1 MAYSPEQRVK
11 LAARTR
17 QMARLVPGLSPQMRQ
32 DGLRLAAA
40 MEALAK
46 VNNVPK
52 VAPGQPDLF
61 GIHHPTGEA
70 RAMLAQARRFL
81 IALLASTARPS
92 AREILA
98 ALETQHGLGARWGLR
113 DAMQALATDPQRP
126 LNDRDYLHAMLSS
139 GALDKALNG
148 EGAPEPQVLSTID
161 QLLRDSALY
170 RSSAA
175 FQEMIDFM
183 GRFRVYSPYNIML
196 VRLQNPSSRF
206 FATVKIWRDKFRRA
220 PKLDARPMLILA
232 PMRPVM
238 IVYDLDDTDGPPL
251 PRKLEEFAQFNGTV
265 DSARLSRLVA
275 NAERYRIKVE
285 FKPLSSVH
293 AGFAKRGDAPAGW
306 KQRIVIHDKL
316 DEASRFGVL
325 CHELAHI
332 LLGHLG
338 TDYDAWWP
346 SRVGLDYATVE
357 IEAEAVAHIVASR
370 EGLVGS
376 SAAYLA
382 DKLGPSLS
390 AEAAKPVP
398 QTVSAD
404 LIAKVAGLIERMA
417 RETMPTPKA
426 RPPPAAKK
434 ATRP

>member
-11 LAARTR
+11 LAARVR
-17 QMARLVPGLSPQMRQ
+17 QIARLTPALSPQMRQ
-32 DGLRLAAA
+32 DGRRLAAA

-61 GIHHPTGEA
+61 GIHHPTSEA
-70 RAMLAQARRFL
+70 RSMLAQARRFL
-81 IALLASTARPS
+81 IELLAHAARPS

-113 DAMQALATDPQRP
+113 DAMQALASDPQRP
-126 LNDRDYLHAMLSS
+126 LNDRDYLHAMLS
-139 GALDKALNG
+139 GDALDKALNG

-161 QLLRDSALY
+161 QLLRDSVLY

-183 GRFRVYSPYNIML
+183 GRFRIYSPYNNML
-196 VRLQNPSSRF
+196 VRLQNPSCQF
-206 FATVKIWRDKFRRA
+206 FATVKTWREKFARS
-220 PKLDARPMLILA
+220 PMLDARPMLILA
-232 PMRPVM
+232 PMHPVL
-238 IVYDLDDTDGPPL
+238 IVYDLDATEGPAL
-251 PRKLEEFAQFNGTV
+251 PRQLNEFSQFKG
-265 DSARLSRLVA
+265 ALAPGRLTRLVD
-275 NAERYRIKVE
+275 NAKRYRILVA
-285 FKPLSSVH
+285 FKPLSSVQ

-316 DEASRFGVL
+316 DEASQFGVL

-346 SRVGLDYATVE
+346 SRVGLDHATVE
-357 IEAEAVAHIVASR
+357 IEAEAVSHIVASR

-382 DKLGPSLS
+382 DKLGPSPP
-390 AEAAKPVP
+390 AEAARTVP

-417 RETMPTPKA
+417 SETMPTPKA
-426 RPPPAAKK
+426 RPPPAPKK